1 MRIRLIT
8 ALNKMKKYNLTGLSD
23 DEKKYLTQ
31 QLGDYRTKRAAKEKI
46 NQFYQNIINAYGFDH
61 LGLFESV
68 TEMGLERT
76 IWLILDESK
85 DQDRDVEYKKGDR
98 ITLLDASGAK
108 IRKPITLDENSVG
121 GDYYEMCTRLG
132 IKPDL
137 NNSKYYVGLTRSKK
151 KKHKK

>member
-1 MRIRLIT
+1 
-8 ALNKMKKYNLTGLSD
+8 MKKYNLTGLSD

-46 NQFYQNIINAYGFDH
+46 NQFYQDTIAAYGFDH
-61 LGLFESV
+61 LGRFESF

-108 IRKPITLDENSVG
+108 IRKPITLDKNSIW
-121 GDYYEMCTRLG
+121 GDYHEMCDLLK